1 MFAQYF
7 RSAGLGTRRAA
18 VRTAASVSILLPSA
32 NEPSTLAELDR
43 NPGLWLQA
51 PRTSTKPHPGLPAR
65 QVWVPSPHQDPRGV
79 MALSP
84 HHLGLGAHL
93 ASGPEPTRHSLC
105 PQQMGKLGES
115 CSSDADIRV
124 GRGPHGIR

>member
-1 MFAQYF
+1 MFARYF
-7 RSAGLGTRRAA
+7 RSAGLGRRRAA

-43 NPGLWLQA
+43 NPVLWLQA
-51 PRTSTKPHPGLPAR
+51 PRTSTKPHPGLQAR
-65 QVWVPSPHQDPRGV
+65 QVWVSSPLQDPRGV
-79 MALSP
+79 MASP

-93 ASGPEPTRHSLC
+93 ASGPEPTHHSLC
-105 PQQMGKLGES
+105 LKQMGKWGES
-115 CSSDADIRV
+115 CSSDADIGE